1 MYNIFMEIQI
11 AASKIDKFNSPDSG
25 DTIEVVERPNGGIS
39 VVLASGLSDGK
50 SAKMVSYSVVKKVI
64 SLIADGVRDGA
75 AARAASDALFTQY
88 NGKSISSLNILSA
101 DLQTDTLVLSCNSPT
116 PIFLCRDDI
125 IEKLSIESTLL
136 GTGLDV
142 KPSVSEIPI
151 EPQITVVAPSSGM
164 LKAGIEN
171 GQVFDFYTALS
182 ANLEEQQPTS
192 SSIADSL
199 LNQAISMDQGQP
211 NEDMSVV
218 VLRVFPGTRN
228 RIRKINVNI
237 PFAEFE

>member
-1 MYNIFMEIQI
+1 MEIQI
-11 AASKIDKFNSPDSG
+11 AASKIDKFNSPNSG
-25 DTIEVVERPNGGIS
+25 DSIEVVERPNGGIS
-39 VVLASGLSDGK
+39 VVLASGLTNGK

-88 NGKSISSLNILSA
+88 EGKSISSLNILSA

-116 PIFLCRDDI
+116 PIYLCRGDS
-125 IEKLSIESTLL
+125 IEKMSIECTLI

-151 EPQITVVAPSSGM
+151 EPGIIIVAPSSGI
-164 LKAGIEN
+164 LKSGIEY
-171 GQVFDFYTALS
+171 GQSFDFNTSLS
-182 ANLEEQQPTS
+182 AILEEQEPTS
-192 SSIADSL
+192 NLIADTL
-199 LNQAISMDQGQP
+199 LNQAISIDQGQP

-218 VLRVFPGTRN
+218 VV
-228 RIRKINVNI
+228 RIISSFKNNIRRISVNI
-237 PFAEFE
+237 PFYGLN

>member
-1 MYNIFMEIQI
+1 MEIQI

-25 DTIEVVERPNGGIS
+25 DSIEVVERPNGGIS

-88 NGKSISSLNILSA
+88 DGKSISSLNILSA

-116 PIFLCRDDI
+116 PVYLCRDDS
-125 IEKLSIESTLL
+125 IEKMSIEGTLI

-151 EPQITVVAPSSGM
+151 EPGITVVAPSSGI
-164 LKAGIEN
+164 LKAGIEY
-171 GQVFDFYTALS
+171 GQLFDFYTSLS
-182 ANLEEQQPTS
+182 AILEEQQPTS
-192 SSIADSL
+192 NLIADTL
-199 LNQAISMDQGQP
+199 LNQAISVDQGQP

-218 VLRVFPGTRN
+218 VVRIFPGFKN
-228 RIRKINVNI
+228 LIRRINVNI
-237 PFAEFE
+237 PFSELD